1 MNVII
6 VGCGRMGSTLAW
18 RLHQAGHAVTV
29 VDSNGPSF
37 RNLHPDFR
45 GRTVEGEVL
54 AEETLRRAAIEQAQG
69 LAAVTNSDSVNAVVA
84 HVARRVFGVAKVVVR
99 NYDPRWLALH
109 QTFGHEVVSSTGWG
123 ASRVEELLT
132 TGGR

>member
-1 MNVII
+1 MNVVI
-6 VGCGRMGSTLAW
+6 VGCGRMGSTLAYK
-18 RLHQAGHAVTV
+18 LHQAGHAVTV

-37 RNLHPDFR
+37 RNLHPEFR

-54 AEETLRRAAIEQAQG
+54 AEDTLRRAAVDQADG

-84 HVARRVFGVAKVVVR
+84 HVARVVFRVPKVVVR

-109 QTFGHEVVSSTGWG
+109 EAFGHEVVSSTGWG
-123 ASRVEELLT
+123 ASQVEGLLT
-132 TGGR
+132 AGGR

>member
-18 RLHQAGHAVTV
+18 HLHQAGHAVTV
-29 VDSNGPSF
+29 VDSSGPSF
-37 RNLHPDFR
+37 RNLHPEFR

-54 AEETLRRAAIEQAQG
+54 AEDTLRRAGIEQAGG

-84 HVARRVFGVAKVVVR
+84 YVARTAFRVPKVVVR
-99 NYDPRWLALH
+99 NYAPRWLALH
-109 QTFGHEVVSSTGWG
+109 EAFGHEVVSSTGWG
-123 ASRVEELLT
+123 ATRVEELLT
-132 TGGR
+132 AGGR